1 MRQTVR
7 VTVTAALLAVV
18 LQGCTPQ
25 ASAPIV
31 VVEDKAYA
39 VTSAPIKIKAGIMLG
54 MVTDIKVTE
63 RVEKESGKVVSPAKL
78 SGKLVLKNGSPDQT
92 VRLLGGTIQ
101 YVNAEGELIK
111 IEDKRTDTALKFSTY
126 GATERLDP
134 GQEATQTISVDFP
147 AEALK
152 ANRLKEIR
160 VDLTYMPTPF
170 KEQSIS
176 FSASVAAAK

>member
-176 FSASVAAAK
+176 FSATVAAAK